1 MGNWT
6 PMEINMSQSLG
17 DFLQLERFKKK
28 YNTSS
33 WTNNKDFD
41 KNGFLVIKNL
51 IDPKELYCPV
61 PEKMGQYNYHAHK
74 NSVEYYEIEEQV
86 KICTSRY
93 NYPVHKYAQSY
104 IRKKIESQIGKELY
118 NTYYF
123 DRFYYYG
130 SELKK
135 HLDRHSCEIS
145 ATVHISTNIIKPWVI
160 KLKSYDSSIYAVSL
174 NPGDAVIYKGCEIVH
189 WRDPMPSK
197 YNKMERFFNK
207 MIRKKDDSYYH
218 QAFFHYVLSDGLRS
232 FFSGDTTS
240 NQQNYEHQNN

>member
-1 MGNWT
+1 
-6 PMEINMSQSLG
+6 MSQSLG